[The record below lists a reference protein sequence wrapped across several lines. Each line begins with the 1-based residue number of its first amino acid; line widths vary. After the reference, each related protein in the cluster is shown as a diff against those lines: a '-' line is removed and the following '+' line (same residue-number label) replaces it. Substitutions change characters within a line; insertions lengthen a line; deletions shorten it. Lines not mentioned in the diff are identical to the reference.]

1 MECLC
6 GVSRRLQ
13 HRMCVPHWSLAS
25 LGQEERHVLRTCGA
39 LPQGTHMDHHGMAS
53 ALTSPSF
60 AFLQLVEG
68 NDMLQ
73 SCSSR
78 VGGFTKDSGS
88 VCGGCRGL
96 PAA

>member
-1 MECLC
+1 MSLW
-6 GVSRRLQ
+6 GVKATPTQDVCPTLESSVPGPGGASRAED
-13 HRMCVPHWSLAS
+13 MW
-25 LGQEERHVLRTCGA
+25 G

-53 ALTSPSF
+53 AFRCPSY